1 MNLVVNMQLFH
12 FFQWQMIYLVAI
24 VNNDSE
30 FLGLFQEF
38 SKYNSLKKEATILTV
53 LFWKPNTIAFKVCWF
68 GTLN

>member
-12 FFQWQMIYLVAI
+12 FFQWQIIYLVAI

-38 SKYNSLKKEATILTV
+38 SKYNFLKKEATILTV

-68 GTLN
+68 GTLD